1 MDPVNGSLQD
11 IFDKGASALADFF
24 WPGRVMHLAVDW
36 QRMYCDPDFADDP
49 ASVQRRRHH
58 VKPVQDQMSKMVTD
72 LRGVLPTT
80 WVYHAIPYSPTPLQS
95 MILKTLNDDAAALK
109 LQEFQWQA
117 HELTGAVD
125 VRRDALLAKQS
136 RSSFAGTDLDQKL
149 KDAKIDTL
157 LVSGLY
163 RSMRECVGKTV
174 DDAQALGYNVFV
186 VEDLTV
192 DKVDHTERSRYSLCW
207 TTAIRDGNHCVTS
220 DQVRRVAAKF
230 QIG

>member
-1 MDPVNGSLQD
+1 MDPVNGSLDD
-11 IFDKGASALADFF
+11 IFNKGASALADFF
-24 WPGRVMHLAVDW
+24 WPERVMHIAVDW

-49 ASVQRRRHH
+49 VSAQRRTSL
-58 VKPVQDQMSKMVTD
+58 VKPVQDKMSQMAAD

-80 WVYHAIPYSPTPLQS
+80 WVYHAIPHHPTMLQS
-95 MILKTLNDDAAALK
+95 MMLKALDADTAARK
-109 LQEFQWQA
+109 LQEFQRQA
-117 HELTGAVD
+117 HEVTGAVD
-125 VRRDALLAKQS
+125 VKRDALLAKQS
-136 RSSFAGTDLDQKL
+136 RSSFEGTDLDQRL

-163 RSMRECVGKTV
+163 RSMRECVGKTI

-192 DKVDHTERSRYSLCW
+192 DKVDHNDRSRYSQCW

-230 QIG
+230 QP

>member
-1 MDPVNGSLQD
+1 MDPVNGKLQD
-11 IFDKGASALADFF
+11 IFDKGATALDDFF
-24 WPGRVMHLAVDW
+24 WPDRVMHIAVDW

-49 ASVQRRRHH
+49 ACAQRRGSH
-58 VKPVQDQMSKMVTD
+58 VKPVQDQMSRMVTD

-80 WVYHAIPYSPTPLQS
+80 WVYHAIPHHPTLLQS
-95 MILKTLNDDAAALK
+95 MMLKTLDADEAALK
-109 LQEFQWQA
+109 LQEFQRQA

-125 VRRDALLAKQS
+125 VSRDALLAKQS
-136 RSSFAGTDLDQKL
+136 RSSFEGTDLDQKL
-149 KDAKIDTL
+149 KAAKIDTL

-163 RSMRECVGKTV
+163 RSMRECVGKTI

-192 DKVDHTERSRYSLCW
+192 DKVDHNDRSRYSQCW

-230 QIG
+230 QP